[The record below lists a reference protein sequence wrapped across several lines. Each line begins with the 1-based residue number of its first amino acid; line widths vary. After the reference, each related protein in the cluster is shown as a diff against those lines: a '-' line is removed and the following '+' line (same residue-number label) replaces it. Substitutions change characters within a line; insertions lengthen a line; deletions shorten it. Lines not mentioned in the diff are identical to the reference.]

1 GRTAIARSATRYS
14 ITDFS
19 GDLEVKIAVISDI
32 HANFE
37 ALDRVLLEIAE
48 RNVDTIMCL
57 GDIVGYNADP
67 NPCVH
72 TVKESGI
79 PSLLGNHDA
88 VACGL
93 EEPWGFNAVALTAA
107 LWTRNQLTEENT
119 VFIRELPDKQLLDS
133 AFLAVHGAPSD
144 RDMYLFS
151 MEDIRPEFDY
161 LRQHGVS
168 LCFFGHTHCQGIFS
182 ENGPCGPGEDGHF
195 RLEESELFFVN
206 PGSVGQPRD
215 GDARAAFAI
224 YDAEVRDVELIRV
237 EYDKKTTADKI
248 SQAGLP
254 LFLAER
260 LMMGR

>member
-1 GRTAIARSATRYS
+1 M
-14 ITDFS
+14 
-19 GDLEVKIAVISDI
+19 KIAVISDI
-32 HANFE
+32 HANSE

-48 RNVDTIMCL
+48 RNVDKIMCL

-67 NPCVH
+67 NPCVD
-72 TVKESGI
+72 TVKQSGI

-88 VACGL
+88 VACEL
-93 EEPWGFNAVALTAA
+93 EEPWGFNVVALTAA
-107 LWTRNQLTEENT
+107 LWTRNQLTQENKA
-119 VFIRELPDKQLLDS
+119 FIRELPDQQLMDS

-144 RDMYLFS
+144 RDTYLFS
-151 MEDIRPEFDY
+151 LEDIRPEFDY

-182 ENGPCGPGEDGHF
+182 EKGPCTPGEDGH
-195 RLEESELFFVN
+195 LVLDEGALFFVN

-224 YDAEVRDVELIRV
+224 FDAKLRDVELIRV

>member
-1 GRTAIARSATRYS
+1 M
-14 ITDFS
+14 
-19 GDLEVKIAVISDI
+19 KIAIISDI

-48 RNVDTIMCL
+48 RRVDTTMCL

-67 NPCVH
+67 NPCVDM
-72 TVKESGI
+72 VKNSGI

-93 EEPWGFNAVALTAA
+93 EEPWGFNVVALTAA
-107 LWTRNQLTEENT
+107 LWTRNQLTEENIA
-119 VFIRELPDKQLLDS
+119 FLRGLPDQQLMDS
-133 AFLAVHGAPSD
+133 SCLAVHGAPSD
-144 RDMYLFS
+144 RDTYLFS
-151 MEDIRPEFDY
+151 WEDVRVEFDY
-161 LRQHGVS
+161 LKQHGVS

-182 ENGPCGPGEDGHF
+182 ESAPRMPGEDGHF
-195 RLEESELFFVN
+195 ILNEDELFFVN

-215 GDARAAFAI
+215 GDARAAFAVF
-224 YDAEVRDVELIRV
+224 DTELRDVELVRV
-237 EYDKKTTADKI
+237 EYDTKTTADKI
-248 SQAGLP
+248 SEAGLP

>member
-1 GRTAIARSATRYS
+1 
-14 ITDFS
+14 
-19 GDLEVKIAVISDI
+19 VKIAVISDI
-32 HANFE
+32 HANAE
-37 ALDRVLLEIAE
+37 ALDRVLLEIQE
-48 RNVDTIMCL
+48 RKVNSIVSL

-67 NPCVH
+67 NLCVDR
-72 TVKESGI
+72 VKEAGI

-93 EEPWGFNAVALTAA
+93 EEPWGFNVVALTAA
-107 LWTRNQLTEENT
+107 LWTRNQLTETNKT
-119 VFIRELPDKQLLDS
+119 FLRGLPDQQVTDS
-133 AFLAVHGAPSD
+133 SFLAVHGAPSD
-144 RDMYLFS
+144 RDTYLFS
-151 MEDIRPEFDY
+151 WEDLRSEFDY
-161 LRQHGVS
+161 LRQHAVP

-182 ENGPCGPGEDGHF
+182 EDGPCAPGQDGHF
-195 RLEESELFFVN
+195 TLDEGKLFFVN

-215 GDARAAFAI
+215 GDARAALAI
-224 YDAEVRDVELIRV
+224 YDTDRHDIEFIRV

>member
-1 GRTAIARSATRYS
+1 MR
-14 ITDFS
+14 
-19 GDLEVKIAVISDI
+19 IAVISDI
-32 HANFE
+32 HANAE
-37 ALDRVLLEIAE
+37 ALDRALLEIE
-48 RNVDTIMCL
+48 QRKVDSIVCL

-67 NPCVH
+67 NPCVDRV
-72 TVKESGI
+72 TQAGI

-93 EEPWGFNAVALTAA
+93 EEPWGFNVVALTAA
-107 LWTRNQLTEENT
+107 LWTRNQLTEENKA
-119 VFIRELPDKQLLDS
+119 FLRELPDQQMLDS
-133 AFLAVHGAPSD
+133 SFITVHGAPSD
-144 RDMYLFS
+144 RDTYLFS
-151 MEDIRPEFDY
+151 MEDIRPEFEY
-161 LRQHGVS
+161 LKEYGVK

-182 ENGPCGPGEDGHF
+182 ENGPGAPGKDGHF
-195 RLEESELFFVN
+195 KLDEDGLFFVN

-224 YDAEVRDVELIRV
+224 YDTELRDVELIRV

-254 LFLAER
+254 MFLAER

>member
-1 GRTAIARSATRYS
+1 
-14 ITDFS
+14 
-19 GDLEVKIAVISDI
+19 VKIAVISDI
-32 HANFE
+32 HANAE
-37 ALDRVLLEIAE
+37 ALDRVLLELE
-48 RNVDTIMCL
+48 QRNVENTICL

-67 NPCVH
+67 NPCVDRL
-72 TVKESGI
+72 KQAGI

-93 EEPWGFNAVALTAA
+93 EEPWGFNVVALTAA
-107 LWTRNQLTEENT
+107 LWTRNQLTEENKA
-119 VFIRELPDKQLLDS
+119 FLRELPDQQVMNS
-133 AFLAVHGAPSD
+133 SFIAVHGAPSD
-144 RDMYLFS
+144 RDTYLFS
-151 MEDIRPEFDY
+151 MEELQPEFDY
-161 LRQHGVS
+161 LKEYEVP

-182 ENGPCGPGEDGHF
+182 ESGPQAPGKDGHF
-195 RLEESELFFVN
+195 KLREGEIFFVN

-224 YDAEVRDVELIRV
+224 YDTEFRDVELTRV

-254 LFLAER
+254 MFLAER